1 MDDRRSLLIR
11 LLQACKLG
19 PARMAAGERNKEGRY
34 SAIAIAEHSVQDG
47 NEEMRELTKYNIQS
61 ESYDKGYMPPFSSS
75 YQHLFWLSS
84 RNL

>member
-1 MDDRRSLLIR
+1 MDT
-11 LLQACKLG
+11 A
-19 PARMAAGERNKEGRY
+19 AAGLQVGSGPHGCGELNKEGRY

-47 NEEMRELTKYNIQS
+47 NEEIRELTKYNFQS

-84 RNL
+84 RDL